1 MIDPVEQGHA
11 NRKQGYYGECVVRA
25 IAAAAHLKVTKEEL
39 EPDGVDFEVKQDQ
52 PGRYPRFKRIELSV
66 KTHSNLSRTRRG
78 TLQVS
83 MRREAYE
90 ALNGKVGEEL
100 DIPRFLVVVDSPK
113 HFSEYCC
120 LEDNKVSF
128 SNLAY
133 WHDLMGEP
141 DLPANQGTVTV
152 SVPEGNLL
160 TPETMVA
167 LTCGDREE
175 AARWMSA

>member
-1 MIDPVEQGHA
+1 LIDPVEQGHA

-66 KTHSNLSRTRRG
+66 KTHSNLSRT
-78 TLQVS
+78 
-83 MRREAYE
+83 
-90 ALNGKVGEEL
+90 LNGKVGEEL